1 MCHYFRL
8 ALKSSCNL
16 CLSAECFLFQWKVS
30 KYLVSFFDANVNVK
44 FRFPIFN
51 SSFGNVGYLI
61 GEFCFSFFSWI
72 LSASIKIK
80 NARDFIPSLRQF
92 MDKNEEIQN
101 FLGPYENSLLK
112 LGPKILALKWR
123 DEISTE
129 GLALFGKPSGISCF
143 TNKSSN
149 KKKF

>member
-44 FRFPIFN
+44 FRFPIFKSN
-51 SSFGNVGYLI
+51 SGNTGCLI
-61 GEFCFSFFSWI
+61 GEFCFSIFSWI

-80 NARDFIPSLRQF
+80 YARDLIPSLRQF

-101 FLGPYENSLLK
+101 FPGPYENSLLK
-112 LGPKILALKWR
+112 LGPKILAIKWR

-129 GLALFGKPSGISCF
+129 GLALFGKPNGISYSI
-143 TNKSSN
+143 NKLRI
-149 KKKF
+149 KKF